1 MFRGLDGPTGLVGEG
16 ERIVCTLVA
25 IDAECVSLN
34 PIGDGVVVFQQLFD
48 IPVGVQGQGEDG
60 IFRVVGPLTLY
71 LECKV
76 FARRQSVVAIAAI
89 AACFSLA

>member
-1 MFRGLDGPTGLVGEG
+1 M
-16 ERIVCTLVA
+16 VCTLVE

-48 IPVGVQGQGEDG
+48 IPVGFQGEGEDG
-60 IFRVVGPLTLY
+60 IFRVVGPLTID

-76 FARRQSVVAIAAI
+76 FARCQSV